1 MPESIKEQLTRTKA
15 ELDAEIA
22 KEKAAVVTGASSPLL
37 APSFSAPANKK
48 FSKGV
53 AMAARIGLAGVAMG
67 YVGYNAGKEKGLLE
81 GKAPTG
87 ERADMTHPTPVPQ
100 KPKAE
105 IPPSV
110 SDKKPEVKLPATET
124 FTFDE
129 KFKPPV
135 ETSVKTAGQLEAE
148 ADVKEIT
155 EARETRLAVEAREA
169 EIAREKAEAERV
181 KAETEAKAEKEK
193 ADRIAKYKA
202 QEKKQ
207 EVELKAEQAR
217 VIAEAKARAEV
228 LAKIHA
234 EKPREYGGY
243 VKTYNPYAAFAGGHV
258 PRKIEKAADNPY
270 KLSTKTLE
278 KVDEVYSSNIEKIFP
293 NDTLKSWR
301 AVKDQSAYDLMRKT
315 ESEIEPSQKFLHSH
329 LKTLQETTG
338 LKPVSGI
345 RGTPES
351 IEKYMERV
359 LQYAASKSKTLLEAL
374 KLQ

>member
-124 FTFDE
+124 FTFAGEIITLAALAGKTNKKAPRANKIVRNE
-129 KFKPPV
+129 KRLTICVNLRIVFFFTVSSFFLLLPV
-135 ETSVKTAGQLEAE
+135 P
-148 ADVKEIT
+148 
-155 EARETRLAVEAREA
+155 
-169 EIAREKAEAERV
+169 
-181 KAETEAKAEKEK
+181 AK
-193 ADRIAKYKA
+193 R
-202 QEKKQ
+202 QW
-207 EVELKAEQAR
+207 
-217 VIAEAKARAEV
+217 KAR
-228 LAKIHA
+228 
-234 EKPREYGGY
+234 
-243 VKTYNPYAAFAGGHV
+243 
-258 PRKIEKAADNPY
+258 
-270 KLSTKTLE
+270 
-278 KVDEVYSSNIEKIFP
+278 
-293 NDTLKSWR
+293 
-301 AVKDQSAYDLMRKT
+301 
-315 ESEIEPSQKFLHSH
+315 
-329 LKTLQETTG
+329 
-338 LKPVSGI
+338 
-345 RGTPES
+345 
-351 IEKYMERV
+351 
-359 LQYAASKSKTLLEAL
+359 
-374 KLQ
+374 